1 MYSKDPL
8 PLNKPRK
15 KNPQKRP
22 LSTSCAKKRAFQAYI
37 ANVEQKHHVMSLFRL
52 EMIIFETSEGCSGP
66 KNDYFGQT
74 CAFWAQKG
82 PFLGL
87 MTVL

>member
-1 MYSKDPL
+1 M
-8 PLNKPRK
+8 
-15 KNPQKRP
+15 
-22 LSTSCAKKRAFQAYI
+22 STSWAKKRAFQACI
-37 ANVEQKHHVMSLFRL
+37 ANVEQKHHVKSLFWL
-52 EMIIFETSEGCSGP
+52 EMIIFETSERCSGP
-66 KNDYFGQT
+66 KNDYFGKK